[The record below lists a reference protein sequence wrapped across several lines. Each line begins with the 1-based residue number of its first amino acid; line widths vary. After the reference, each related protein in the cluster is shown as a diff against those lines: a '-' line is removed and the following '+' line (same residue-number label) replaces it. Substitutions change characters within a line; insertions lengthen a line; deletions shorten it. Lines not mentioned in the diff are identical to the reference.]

1 MRRTLFGLLIVLSN
15 SLPAIS
21 GQPADWGDAQ
31 RPYRVAVTVPK
42 EKQAREQM
50 FVVLPL
56 DFAADLARLGIRATV
71 DPQSLRLVRAGRGD
85 VPCQARD
92 GRVEWADGSIAAGE
106 ERSYQLYF
114 GTNVQRAPAGSAG
127 KLRIPDYATDTTGH
141 AWDFDDGGFA
151 GITSWGN
158 RPEFIRRKVEDGVLK
173 LDVEQDP
180 YFIWGTMWGAESP
193 KRPAVR
199 INVDRYSTLEMRI
212 RQSIA
217 GAQWDLYGRPVGR
230 DSLLHYDFT
239 VRGTNWQTVR
249 IDLRR
254 EANWHGTLSA
264 LRIDP
269 TSNVKAHVE
278 IDWIRLTPLQQAT
291 RRAVELIGSPSKPP
305 VRVTVTLAD
314 LQPRAGTTQ
323 TATVRVFDADGKT
336 VSGQPVLLALASG
349 SGGVLDAEPAKPSLA
364 VSDQARRALTN
375 GAGEAVFRYRVS
387 RRAGAEADRLEAVA
401 EFSAA
406 AVTKVVVP
414 IQPGPPHHYVVEPVR
429 PRVLRPNDPTLVVTA
444 TLADEFDNPL
454 AIDNRAIKWSASGGE
469 LLSVKRT
476 SATFRG
482 NPAERWVGRVAV
494 KDADGLA
501 GESAPI
507 STLPDGPRPNRVR
520 LLPNGYFA
528 AGGKSWLPLGGF
540 YANWVGLPTDGGEWD
555 NRLSFTDASDEQVVA
570 WLKFLKANGV
580 TAQRFMLR
588 THRKNGM
595 EPMDI
600 GGRVNP
606 GLFAAFLHYLDLAR
620 PFGFKFLLVLHE
632 DYTKPCYFNRSALE
646 RWCLPWFAGE
656 NLDALPAFQRRFVRD
671 GDLIGNIADKY
682 TDADVLACQDR
693 YARELIAL
701 VKNNPLV
708 FGYELENEM
717 VSCPASWANHA
728 MTTVRAVDPDT
739 PLCVS
744 HGGGGL
750 HTADPAWWKTQTT
763 IDFYTY
769 HIYPHGTTSPEMDYG
784 LATDVL
790 TRYGRMGKP
799 AFLGESAGDQFSY
812 GPDRETR
819 RWTMRDLIWFSLCNG
834 NPGCFFWNARGSELA
849 EFRLANEIASRVNWT
864 TFERKRPSI
873 AVRVPHPL
881 DHDQWF
887 RSPEGVAANAM
898 MGRYARHYLD
908 RGVNFDFALDGAA
921 SYPLRAGVEKFAP
934 PEPPPGDFAVS
945 SGYQLA
951 SLVRTDNSEA
961 LVYARNFAG
970 VKLWETTK
978 PHPWKQWLRER
989 KPAALRVTVNLAG
1002 KFNADIWNLDTGRYE
1017 RRLVACGET
1026 LDLGANEHDFAVL
1039 LRRR

>member
-1 MRRTLFGLLIVLSN
+1 MRRLFGLLIVLFN

-21 GQPADWGDAQ
+21 SQATDWGDAQ
-31 RPYRVAVTVPK
+31 RPYRVAVTIPK
-42 EKQAREQM
+42 EKQPRERA

-56 DFAADLARLGIRATV
+56 DFTADLARLGVRGAV
-71 DPQSLRLVRAGRGD
+71 DPQSLRLVRSGD
-85 VPCQARD
+85 VPCQTRD
-92 GRVEWADGSIAAGE
+92 GRVEWADGPIAAGE
-106 ERSYQLYF
+106 ERSYHLYF
-114 GTNVQRAPAGSAG
+114 GTNAQRAPAGSAG
-127 KLRIPDYATDTTGH
+127 NLRIPDFATDTFSK

-193 KRPAVR
+193 KRPPLR
-199 INVDRYSTLEMRI
+199 LDVDRYSTLEMRV
-212 RQSIA
+212 RQSVA
-217 GAQWDLYGRPVGR
+217 GALWDLYGRPVGR
-230 DSLLHYDFT
+230 ESLLHYEFG

-264 LRIDP
+264 LRIGP
-269 TSNVKAHVE
+269 AKRVKAHVE
-278 IDWIRLTPLQQAT
+278 IDWIRLTPLQQA
-291 RRAVELIGSPSKPP
+291 RRSAVEVLGSLEKPAA
-305 VRVTVTLAD
+305 RVTLAVAD
-314 LQPRAGTTQ
+314 LQPRAGSTQ
-323 TATVRVFDADGKT
+323 TVKVLVADADGKP
-336 VSGQPVLLALASG
+336 VSGRPVLLALATG
-349 SGGVLDAEPAKPSLA
+349 SSGVLDKEPGKSSLA
-364 VSDQARRALTN
+364 VTDQARRALTD
-375 GAGEAVFRYRVS
+375 GAGEAVFCYRVS
-387 RRAGAEADRLEAVA
+387 RRAGAEADKLEATA

-406 AVTKVVVP
+406 SPAKVVVP
-414 IQPGPPHHYVVEPVR
+414 VHPGPPHHYVVEPVR
-429 PRVLRPNDPTLVVTA
+429 PRVLQPGDSLLAVTA

-454 AIDNRAIKWSASGGE
+454 SLGNRTLKWSASGGK
-469 LLSVKRT
+469 LLSVKGT

-482 NPAERWVGRVAV
+482 NPARQWVGRVAV
-494 KDADGLA
+494 KDADGLT

-507 STLPDGPRPNRVR
+507 SMLPAGPRPNRVR

-528 AGGKSWLPLGGF
+528 TDGKAWLPFGGF
-540 YANWVGLPTDGGEWD
+540 YANWVGLPTEDGEWD
-555 NRLSFTDASDEQVVA
+555 KRLSFTDASDEQVVA
-570 WLKFLKANGV
+570 WLKFLKVNGI

-646 RWCLPWFAGE
+646 RWCLPWFVGGT
-656 NLDALPAFQRRFVRD
+656 LDALPAFQRRFIRD
-671 GDLIGNIADKY
+671 GDLIGDIADKY
-682 TDADVLACQDR
+682 TDPDVLACQDR
-693 YARELIAL
+693 YARELIGL
-701 VKNNPLV
+701 VKNHPLV

-717 VSCPASWANHA
+717 VNCPASWANHA
-728 MTTVRAVDPDT
+728 MATVRAADPDT

-750 HTADPAWWKTQTT
+750 HTADPAWWKTKTT

-799 AFLGESAGDQFSY
+799 AFLGESSGDQFSY

-819 RWTMRDLIWFSLCNG
+819 RWTMRDLVWFSLCNG

-849 EFRLANEIASRVNWT
+849 EFRLAKEIASRINWT
-864 TFERKRPSI
+864 TFERKRPAI
-873 AVRVPHPL
+873 AIRVPHSL
-881 DHDQWF
+881 DDDKWF
-887 RSPEGVAANAM
+887 RLPEGIAANAM

-908 RGVNFDFALDGAA
+908 RGVNFDFALDDAA
-921 SYPLRAGVEKFAP
+921 DYPLRTGVDKFAP
-934 PEPPPGDFAVS
+934 PESPSADFAIS

-951 SLVRTDNSEA
+951 SLVRADNSEA
-961 LVYARNFAG
+961 LIYVRNFAG
-970 VKLWETTK
+970 VKLWETIK
-978 PHPWKQWLRER
+978 PNLWKQWLRER
-989 KPAALRVTVNLAG
+989 KPAALCVTVNLTG
-1002 KFNADIWNLDTGRYE
+1002 KFQADIWDLDTGKHE
-1017 RRLVACGET
+1017 RRRVACGKAF
-1026 LDLGANEHDFAVL
+1026 DLGASDHDFAVL

>member
-1 MRRTLFGLLIVLSN
+1 MRRLLGSLIVLSGF
-15 SLPAIS
+15 LPAIS
-21 GQPADWGDAQ
+21 GQAADWCDAQ
-31 RPYRVAVTVPK
+31 RPNRVTVTVPK
-42 EKQAREQM
+42 EKQARERA

-56 DFAADLARLGIRATV
+56 DFAADLAKLGIRTTV
-71 DPQSLRLVRAGRGD
+71 NSQSLRLVRAGCGD
-85 VPCQARD
+85 VPCQVRE
-92 GRVEWADGSIAAGE
+92 GRVEWTDGPIAACE
-106 ERSYQLYF
+106 ERSCQLYF
-114 GTNVQRAPAGSAG
+114 STNTQRVPAASAG
-127 KLRIPDYATDTTGH
+127 NLRIPDYATDTFGK

-158 RPEFIRRKVEDGVLK
+158 RAEYIRRKVENGVLK

-193 KRPAVR
+193 KRPALR
-199 INVDRYSTLEMRI
+199 IDVDRYSTLEMRV
-212 RQSIA
+212 RQSVA

-230 DSLLHYDFT
+230 DGLLHYEFG

-269 TSNVKAHVE
+269 TSKITAHVE

-291 RRAVELIGSPSKPP
+291 RGAVEVLGTPGKPAA
-305 VRVTVTLAD
+305 RVTVALAD
-314 LQPRAGTTQ
+314 PQPRAGTTQ
-323 TATVRVFDADGKT
+323 TATVRVSDADGIA
-336 VSGQPVLLALASG
+336 VRGQPVLLTLAAG
-349 SGGVLDAEPAKPSLA
+349 SGGVLDKDPAKSSLA
-364 VSDQARRALTN
+364 VNDQTRRALTDSS
-375 GAGEAVFRYRVS
+375 GEAVFRYRVS
-387 RRAGAEADRLEAVA
+387 RRAGAEADRMEATA

-406 AVTKVVVP
+406 SAAKVVVP
-414 IQPGPPHHYVVEPVR
+414 VQPGPPHHYVVEPAR
-429 PRVLRPNDPTLVVTA
+429 PRVLQPGDPPLAVTA

-454 AIDNRAIKWSASGGE
+454 PLGNREIKWSASGGK
-469 LLSVKRT
+469 LLLVKGT

-482 NPAERWVGRVAV
+482 DPTRQWVGRVAV

-507 STLPDGPRPNRVR
+507 STLPVGPRPNHVR

-528 AGGKSWLPLGGF
+528 ANGKAWLPLGGF
-540 YANWVGLPTDGGEWD
+540 YANWVGLPTDDGEWD
-555 NRLSFTDASDEQVVA
+555 KRLSFTDASDEQVVA

-606 GLFAAFLHYLDLAR
+606 SLFAAFLHYLDLAR

-632 DYTKPCYFNRSALE
+632 DYVKPCYFNRGAME
-646 RWCLPWFAGE
+646 RWCLPLFAGE
-656 NLDALPAFQRRFVRD
+656 NLDALPAFQRRFIRD
-671 GDLIGNIADKY
+671 GDLIGDIADKY
-682 TDADVLACQDR
+682 TNPDVLACQDR
-693 YARELIAL
+693 YARELIGF

-717 VSCPASWANHA
+717 VNCPASWANHA
-728 MTTVRAVDPDT
+728 MATVRAADADT

-750 HTADPAWWKTQTT
+750 HTADPAWWKTKTT

-849 EFRLANEIASRVNWT
+849 EFRLANEIGSRVNWA
-864 TFERKRPSI
+864 TFERKRPGI
-873 AVRVPHPL
+873 AIRVPHPL
-881 DHDQWF
+881 DRDQWF

-908 RGVNFDFALDGAA
+908 RGVNFDFALDDAA
-921 SYPLRAGVEKFAP
+921 DYPQRASVERFAP
-934 PEPPPGDFAVS
+934 PEPASSDFAILP
-945 SGYQLA
+945 GYQLA
-951 SLVRTDNSEA
+951 SLVRADGSEA
-961 LVYARNFAG
+961 LVYLRNFAG
-970 VKLWETTK
+970 VKLWETAK
-978 PHPWKQWLRER
+978 PHPWKQWLRDR
-989 KPAALRVTVNLAG
+989 KPAAARMTVNIAG
-1002 KFNADIWNLDTGRYE
+1002 KFNADIWDLDTGKHE
-1017 RRLVACGET
+1017 RRRVACGDALE
-1026 LDLGANEHDFAVL
+1026 LGTSDHDFAVL